1 MYKEKCRQD
10 DSTLT
15 PPMLIGMVS
24 RMHHNLVRSAE
35 SAEERDLLSQ
45 TSSRLILRRLSRGD
59 GIMQVELAS
68 DIELNTSTVSITL
81 GKLENDGYIRRRT
94 DKSDRRATRVYLTEK
109 GLQLNEGMLNRL
121 ETYDARMMEGITPEE
136 TELIKGILI
145 KMRNNLSD
153 AGARE

>member
-68 DIELNTSTVSITL
+68 DIELNTSTVSIAL
-81 GKLENDGYIRRRT
+81 GKLETDGYIRRQT